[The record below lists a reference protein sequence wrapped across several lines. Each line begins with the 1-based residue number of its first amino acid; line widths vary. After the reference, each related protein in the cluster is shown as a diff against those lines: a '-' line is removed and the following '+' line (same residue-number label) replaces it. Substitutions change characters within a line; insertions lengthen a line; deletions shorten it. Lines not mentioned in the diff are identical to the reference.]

1 MRKCSMYLAVFAL
14 HKRRDPNTV
23 TVLHDYFLWKGLC
36 WISVEFHCYFPFF
49 IKYCHILFI
58 IIVFWL
64 GCDRPSGLLFFRA
77 RFASF
82 HTHASLLVFFV
93 CFFILFHSCC
103 SHARVFGK
111 TLVHEF
117 PVIISIFGS
126 TGSEACA
133 ASEHKGSVLRV
144 LIFSWG
150 IMYYWRW
157 SINYKVQNSLYF

>member
-1 MRKCSMYLAVFAL
+1 MSVEYLSNECTGEAQIQL
-14 HKRRDPNTV
+14 
-23 TVLHDYFLWKGLC
+23 LHDYFLWKGLC
-36 WISVEFHCYFPFF
+36 WISVEFHCYFPLF

-64 GCDRPSGLLFFRA
+64 GCDSPSELLFFRA

-117 PVIISIFGS
+117 PVIISIFY
-126 TGSEACA
+126 
-133 ASEHKGSVLRV
+133 KILPYFV
-144 LIFSWG
+144 
-150 IMYYWRW
+150 YYYCILVRM
-157 SINYKVQNSLYF
+157 